1 MKKSIYRILNFVCL
15 LILPSLAFG
24 QSEKN
29 VIDEV
34 VWVVGDEAIFKS
46 EIEEYIQSERMQGK
60 TIPADAY
67 CKYAEE
73 LAVQKLFLHQAE
85 LDSVVADEERV
96 ALMANYQYED
106 MLNYYGT
113 EEKLAEY
120 MGKTPSEIKEKLRE
134 VARMREQILGVRS
147 RIEDKV
153 HVTPADVR
161 NFLESLPEDSLP
173 MVPMRVEV
181 QLLMKEPEISI
192 EEEERVKSE
201 LRDYTERINNG
212 MSFSSLAILYSE
224 DPASARRGG
233 ELGLTPKSM
242 LDPAFAA
249 VAFSLQDPKKVSQ
262 IVESEYGYHII
273 QLIEKRGGDRINCR
287 HILRIPK
294 VTDEELQSNLLR
306 LDSLANDIRRGKL
319 TFEQAVALLSDDKD
333 THKSNGLMQNAK
345 TQTSRFEMDELP
357 VEIARAIEHMNV
369 NEVSAPFL
377 MKNSSQRDV
386 CAIVKLR
393 NRIPTHRATMSEDF
407 QLLQNIVSSR
417 RKAEAVQKWIREK
430 QKTTYVQISDDW
442 EQCDFQYEGWQV
454 R

>member
-1 MKKSIYRILNFVCL
+1 M
-15 LILPSLAFG
+15 ILPSLAFG

-147 RIEDKV
+147 KIEDKV

-181 QLLMKEPEISI
+181 QLLMNI
-192 EEEERVKSE
+192 
-201 LRDYTERINNG
+201 Y
-212 MSFSSLAILYSE
+212 
-224 DPASARRGG
+224 
-233 ELGLTPKSM
+233 
-242 LDPAFAA
+242 
-249 VAFSLQDPKKVSQ
+249 
-262 IVESEYGYHII
+262 
-273 QLIEKRGGDRINCR
+273 
-287 HILRIPK
+287 
-294 VTDEELQSNLLR
+294 R
-306 LDSLANDIRRGKL
+306 LKHTLN
-319 TFEQAVALLSDDKD
+319 Q
-333 THKSNGLMQNAK
+333 
-345 TQTSRFEMDELP
+345 
-357 VEIARAIEHMNV
+357 
-369 NEVSAPFL
+369 
-377 MKNSSQRDV
+377 
-386 CAIVKLR
+386 
-393 NRIPTHRATMSEDF
+393 
-407 QLLQNIVSSR
+407 
-417 RKAEAVQKWIREK
+417 
-430 QKTTYVQISDDW
+430 
-442 EQCDFQYEGWQV
+442 
-454 R
+454 